1 MKMNNK
7 MKSILTA
14 ATLLG
19 ACAFSSAAMAAAC
32 TGVSIGT
39 SSTADVKLGGDASDK
54 CVVST
59 ANPQAGRNGT
69 TSGFNSTFGVGGWSL
84 LSKVTGSSV
93 TAAHSSASFGG
104 VDYKIDFTENAGTAK
119 TGTWTITANKAVT
132 LDLVFAVH
140 ASNRSDAF
148 FFDDQ
153 VLAKN
158 AASAGS
164 WTINWLNN
172 GRQVPDFSN
181 LTIFARDT
189 RVSAVPEADTY
200 AMLLAG
206 LGLVGFVARRRRAK

>member
-1 MKMNNK
+1 MSK

-19 ACAFSSAAMAAAC
+19 AATFSASAMAAAC
-32 TGVSIGT
+32 TGVSVGRAT
-39 SSTADVKLGGDASDK
+39 TADVTLGGDASDK
-54 CVVST
+54 CIVST
-59 ANPQAGRNGT
+59 VNPQNGNS
-69 TSGFNSTFGVGGWSL
+69 SGFSGAFGTGSWSL

-93 TAAHSSASFGG
+93 AAAHSTASFGG
-104 VDYKIDFTENAGTAK
+104 VDYKIDFTENRGTTK

-148 FFDDQ
+148 FFNDQ

-158 AASAGS
+158 AATAGS
-164 WTINWLNN
+164 WTINWVNN
-172 GRQVPDFSN
+172 GGQVPGFSN
-181 LTIFARDT
+181 LTIFARDSHI
-189 RVSAVPEADTY
+189 SAVPEADTY

-206 LGLVGFVARRRRAK
+206 LGLVGFVARRRRNK